1 LKPIGLKTRVRKPKH
16 PWIRS
21 PMKRRIAILALPA
34 LLLFVSEAGA
44 DLETASALF
53 DKGNQSY
60 EQGRFDQAIQKYEEI
75 LNLGIRDFRVFYNLG
90 NAHFREKQLGRAIL
104 NYRRALAL
112 RPRDEDAQANL
123 SYIKLYTLDKIEEQ
137 KINPLSTM
145 LHSFLD
151 IWSADEFAVLTSLF
165 YTLSMLFGILMLFRG
180 SKRYLRL
187 GFVTVLILT
196 LIFGSS
202 LLAKI
207 YYESVDHGVVIAP
220 EVQIR
225 SGPGED
231 YILQV
236 TGHEGLEFRLDGESE
251 GWYRIS
257 LPNGMRGWIP
267 KDAAEKI

>member
-1 LKPIGLKTRVRKPKH
+1 
-16 PWIRS
+16 
-21 PMKRRIAILALPA
+21 MKRRIAILASLA
-34 LLLFVSEAGA
+34 LLLLVPQAEA
-44 DLETASALF
+44 DLETAGALF

-60 EQGRFDQAIQKYEEI
+60 EEERFDQAIQQYEEI

-90 NAHFREKQLGRAIL
+90 NAHFRQNQLGKAIL
-104 NYRRALAL
+104 NYRRALDL

-123 SYIKLYTLDKIEEQ
+123 AFIKLFTLDKIEEQ
-137 KINPLSTM
+137 KINPFSNM

-151 IWSADEFAVLTSLF
+151 LWSVDEFAVLTSAF

-180 SKRYLRL
+180 PKRYLRL
-187 GFVTVLILT
+187 GFITVLILM
-196 LIFGSS
+196 LLFGSS

-207 YYESVDHGVVIAP
+207 YYESVDHGVVTAP
-220 EVQIR
+220 QVEIR

-231 YILQV
+231 FILQV

-257 LPNGMRGWIP
+257 LDNGIRGWIP
-267 KDAAEKI
+267 RDAAEII